1 MHFLLTL
8 LPKCQSMGQM
18 DSKAKQYPII
28 RIWNRE
34 SFIEGNAGEW
44 MAHALKKPKL
54 PKNLQQRSFLG
65 KMRKGC
71 G

>member
-1 MHFLLTL
+1 
-8 LPKCQSMGQM
+8 MGQM

-54 PKNLQQRSFLG
+54 PKNLQ
-65 KMRKGC
+65 
-71 G
+71 